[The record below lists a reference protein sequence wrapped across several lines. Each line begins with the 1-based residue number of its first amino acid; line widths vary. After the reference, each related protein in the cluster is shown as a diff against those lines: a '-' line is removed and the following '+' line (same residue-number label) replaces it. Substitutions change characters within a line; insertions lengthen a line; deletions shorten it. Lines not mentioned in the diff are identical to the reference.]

1 MKSKQKPISKMEL
14 NKVIKKLGKVNKERV
29 MIEHIM
35 MKMRTTLQAKK
46 QLERGILRCEG
57 AISTLEV
64 LLKEFRHEL

>member
-1 MKSKQKPISKMEL
+1 MKTKTKSPNKMRRKQDKDE
-14 NKVIKKLGKVNKERV
+14 V

-46 QLERGILRCEG
+46 QLERGLLRCEG

>member
-1 MKSKQKPISKMEL
+1 MKTKMKSQKKRKSKDVFTMVL
-14 NKVIKKLGKVNKERV
+14 NEKIV
-29 MIEHIM
+29 IEHIM

-64 LLKEFRHEL
+64 LLKELKA

>member
-1 MKSKQKPISKMEL
+1 MKTKMKSQKKR
-14 NKVIKKLGKVNKERV
+14 KKSNVFTVVLKEKIV
-29 MIEHIM
+29 IEHIM

-64 LLKEFRHEL
+64 LLKELKA